1 MTPRKFFR
9 IYDEFLELNGLKK
22 TEYAMDSLP

>member
-1 MTPRKFFR
+1 MTPRKYFR

-22 TEYAMDSLP
+22 KEFGIDDLP